1 MKANCVYLSQLS
13 ETGGGADSEHD
24 EKISY
29 PAERIE
35 NNFYENGIHTEKRN
49 QFMTKKKIIAAAL
62 AAILAVSALS
72 GCGNDK
78 ENQNTE
84 NLSGAEETQGQDLGA
99 GTEARGGTE
108 VSGGTEA
115 TEESTPEPQYPE
127 IVSDEKIEDFGS
139 VVIVGD
145 AAYEL
150 YTYSDAT
157 ADNYALAVNKV
168 AAALEQKADVYDILI
183 PLGSGITFPDNLR
196 DQIKSSDQREA
207 MSSIQAKMDET
218 VKTVDIYDSLMTNRN
233 EYIYFRTDHH
243 WTALGAYYAYEDFCE
258 VKGITPEA
266 LDSYE
271 TSEFDGFLGSFYNDT
286 NANATLKANAD
297 VVTAYHPNMDA
308 IMHVT
313 DSRGVEYDSK
323 VIFDES
329 KAAAGLKYS
338 CFIAGDNP
346 ITEIEN
352 KELTDGSS
360 CIVVKESF
368 GNAFVPFLVDH
379 YQTIYVVDY
388 RYWKGSISELAQEK
402 NVDDVIFVNNLS
414 MIRNKSL
421 VGKLFSVI

>member
-1 MKANCVYLSQLS
+1 
-13 ETGGGADSEHD
+13 
-24 EKISY
+24 
-29 PAERIE
+29 
-35 NNFYENGIHTEKRN
+35 
-49 QFMTKKKIIAAAL
+49 MTKKKITAAAL

-84 NLSGAEETQGQDLGA
+84 NLSGAEETQGQDLEA
-99 GTEARGGTE
+99 GTEALGGTE
-108 VSGGTEA
+108 VSGGTEV
-115 TEESTPEPQYPE
+115 TEEQIPEPQYPE

-329 KAAAGLKYS
+329 KAAAGFKYS

>member
-1 MKANCVYLSQLS
+1 
-13 ETGGGADSEHD
+13 
-24 EKISY
+24 
-29 PAERIE
+29 
-35 NNFYENGIHTEKRN
+35 
-49 QFMTKKKIIAAAL
+49 MTKKKIIAAAL

-84 NLSGAEETQGQDLGA
+84 NLSGAEETQGQDLEA
-99 GTEARGGTE
+99 GTEALGGTE
-108 VSGGTEA
+108 VSGGTEV

>member
-1 MKANCVYLSQLS
+1 
-13 ETGGGADSEHD
+13 
-24 EKISY
+24 
-29 PAERIE
+29 
-35 NNFYENGIHTEKRN
+35 
-49 QFMTKKKIIAAAL
+49 MTKKKITAAAL

-72 GCGNDK
+72 GCGNNKD
-78 ENQNTE
+78 NPNTE
-84 NLSGAEETQGQDLGA
+84 NLTGAEETQGQDLGA
-99 GTEARGGTE
+99 GTEALGGTE
-108 VSGGTEA
+108 VSGGTEV
-115 TEESTPEPQYPE
+115 TEEQIPEPQYPE

-168 AAALEQKADVYDILI
+168 AAALDQKADVYDILI

-258 VKGITPEA
+258 VKGITPET

>member
-1 MKANCVYLSQLS
+1 
-13 ETGGGADSEHD
+13 
-24 EKISY
+24 
-29 PAERIE
+29 
-35 NNFYENGIHTEKRN
+35 
-49 QFMTKKKIIAAAL
+49 MTKKKIIAAAL

-99 GTEARGGTE
+99 GTEALGGTE
-108 VSGGTEA
+108 VSGGTEV
-115 TEESTPEPQYPE
+115 TEEQIPEPQYPE

-168 AAALEQKADVYDILI
+168 AAALDQKADVYDILI

>member
-1 MKANCVYLSQLS
+1 
-13 ETGGGADSEHD
+13 
-24 EKISY
+24 
-29 PAERIE
+29 
-35 NNFYENGIHTEKRN
+35 
-49 QFMTKKKIIAAAL
+49 MTKKKITAAAL

-99 GTEARGGTE
+99 GTEALGGTE
-108 VSGGTEA
+108 VSGGTEV
-115 TEESTPEPQYPE
+115 TEEPTPEPQYPE

-168 AAALEQKADVYDILI
+168 AAALDQKADVYDILI

>member
-1 MKANCVYLSQLS
+1 
-13 ETGGGADSEHD
+13 
-24 EKISY
+24 
-29 PAERIE
+29 
-35 NNFYENGIHTEKRN
+35 
-49 QFMTKKKIIAAAL
+49 MTKKKITAAAL

-99 GTEARGGTE
+99 GTEALGGTE
-108 VSGGTEA
+108 VSGGTEV
-115 TEESTPEPQYPE
+115 TEEQIPEPQYPE

-168 AAALEQKADVYDILI
+168 AAALDQKADVYDILI

-368 GNAFVPFLVDH
+368 GNTFVPFLVDH

>member
-1 MKANCVYLSQLS
+1 
-13 ETGGGADSEHD
+13 
-24 EKISY
+24 
-29 PAERIE
+29 
-35 NNFYENGIHTEKRN
+35 
-49 QFMTKKKIIAAAL
+49 MTKKKITAAAL

-99 GTEARGGTE
+99 GTEALGGTE
-108 VSGGTEA
+108 VSGGTEV
-115 TEESTPEPQYPE
+115 TEEQIPEPQYPE

-139 VVIVGD
+139 IVIVGD

-150 YTYSDAT
+150 YTYSDAI

-168 AAALEQKADVYDILI
+168 AAALDQKADVYDILI

-207 MSSIQAKMDET
+207 MSIIQAKMDET

>member
-1 MKANCVYLSQLS
+1 
-13 ETGGGADSEHD
+13 
-24 EKISY
+24 
-29 PAERIE
+29 
-35 NNFYENGIHTEKRN
+35 
-49 QFMTKKKIIAAAL
+49 MTKKKITAAAL

-99 GTEARGGTE
+99 GTEALGGTE
-108 VSGGTEA
+108 VSGGTEV
-115 TEESTPEPQYPE
+115 TEEQIPEPQYPE

-168 AAALEQKADVYDILI
+168 AAALDQKADVYDILI

-196 DQIKSSDQREA
+196 DQIKSSDQRAA

-258 VKGITPEA
+258 VKGVTPET

>member
-1 MKANCVYLSQLS
+1 
-13 ETGGGADSEHD
+13 
-24 EKISY
+24 
-29 PAERIE
+29 
-35 NNFYENGIHTEKRN
+35 
-49 QFMTKKKIIAAAL
+49 MTKKKITAAAL

-99 GTEARGGTE
+99 GTEALGGTE
-108 VSGGTEA
+108 VSGGTEV
-115 TEESTPEPQYPE
+115 TEEQIPEPQYPE

-150 YTYSDAT
+150 YTYSDAI

-168 AAALEQKADVYDILI
+168 AAALDQKADVYDILI

-207 MSSIQAKMDET
+207 MSSIQAKMDEM

>member
-1 MKANCVYLSQLS
+1 
-13 ETGGGADSEHD
+13 
-24 EKISY
+24 
-29 PAERIE
+29 
-35 NNFYENGIHTEKRN
+35 
-49 QFMTKKKIIAAAL
+49 MTKKKIIAAAL

-99 GTEARGGTE
+99 GTEALGGTE

>member
-1 MKANCVYLSQLS
+1 
-13 ETGGGADSEHD
+13 
-24 EKISY
+24 
-29 PAERIE
+29 
-35 NNFYENGIHTEKRN
+35 
-49 QFMTKKKIIAAAL
+49 MTKKKITAAAL

-99 GTEARGGTE
+99 GTEALGGTE
-108 VSGGTEA
+108 VSGGTEV
-115 TEESTPEPQYPE
+115 TEEQIPEPQYPE

-168 AAALEQKADVYDILI
+168 AAALDQKADVYDILI

-207 MSSIQAKMDET
+207 MSSIQAKMDEM

>member
-1 MKANCVYLSQLS
+1 
-13 ETGGGADSEHD
+13 
-24 EKISY
+24 
-29 PAERIE
+29 
-35 NNFYENGIHTEKRN
+35 
-49 QFMTKKKIIAAAL
+49 MTKKKIIAAAL

>member
-1 MKANCVYLSQLS
+1 
-13 ETGGGADSEHD
+13 
-24 EKISY
+24 
-29 PAERIE
+29 
-35 NNFYENGIHTEKRN
+35 
-49 QFMTKKKIIAAAL
+49 MTKKKITAAAL

-72 GCGNDK
+72 GCGNNKD
-78 ENQNTE
+78 NPNTE

-99 GTEARGGTE
+99 GTEALVGTE
-108 VSGGTEA
+108 VSGGTEV
-115 TEESTPEPQYPE
+115 TEEQIPEPQYPE

-168 AAALEQKADVYDILI
+168 AAALDQKADVYDILI

>member
-1 MKANCVYLSQLS
+1 
-13 ETGGGADSEHD
+13 
-24 EKISY
+24 
-29 PAERIE
+29 
-35 NNFYENGIHTEKRN
+35 
-49 QFMTKKKIIAAAL
+49 MTKKKITAAAL

-84 NLSGAEETQGQDLGA
+84 NLSGAEETQGQDLEA
-99 GTEARGGTE
+99 GTEALGGTE
-108 VSGGTEA
+108 VSGGTEV

-168 AAALEQKADVYDILI
+168 AAALDQKADVYDILI

>member
-1 MKANCVYLSQLS
+1 
-13 ETGGGADSEHD
+13 
-24 EKISY
+24 
-29 PAERIE
+29 
-35 NNFYENGIHTEKRN
+35 
-49 QFMTKKKIIAAAL
+49 MTKKKIIAAAL

-84 NLSGAEETQGQDLGA
+84 NLSGVEETQGQDLEA
-99 GTEARGGTE
+99 GTEALGGTE
-108 VSGGTEA
+108 VSGGTEV

>member
-1 MKANCVYLSQLS
+1 
-13 ETGGGADSEHD
+13 
-24 EKISY
+24 
-29 PAERIE
+29 
-35 NNFYENGIHTEKRN
+35 
-49 QFMTKKKIIAAAL
+49 MTKKKIIAAAL

-84 NLSGAEETQGQDLGA
+84 NLTGAEETQGQDLGA
-99 GTEARGGTE
+99 GTEALGGTE
-108 VSGGTEA
+108 VSGGTEV

-168 AAALEQKADVYDILI
+168 AAALDQKADVYDILI

>member
-1 MKANCVYLSQLS
+1 
-13 ETGGGADSEHD
+13 
-24 EKISY
+24 
-29 PAERIE
+29 
-35 NNFYENGIHTEKRN
+35 
-49 QFMTKKKIIAAAL
+49 MTKKKITAAAL

-99 GTEARGGTE
+99 GTEALGGTE

-115 TEESTPEPQYPE
+115 TEEQIPEPQYPE

-168 AAALEQKADVYDILI
+168 AAALDQKADVYDILI

>member
-1 MKANCVYLSQLS
+1 
-13 ETGGGADSEHD
+13 
-24 EKISY
+24 
-29 PAERIE
+29 
-35 NNFYENGIHTEKRN
+35 
-49 QFMTKKKIIAAAL
+49 MTKKKITAAAL

-99 GTEARGGTE
+99 GTEALGGTE
-108 VSGGTEA
+108 VSGGTEV
-115 TEESTPEPQYPE
+115 TEEQIPEPQYPE

-168 AAALEQKADVYDILI
+168 AAALDQKADVYDILI

>member
-1 MKANCVYLSQLS
+1 
-13 ETGGGADSEHD
+13 
-24 EKISY
+24 
-29 PAERIE
+29 
-35 NNFYENGIHTEKRN
+35 
-49 QFMTKKKIIAAAL
+49 MTKKKIIAAAL

-84 NLSGAEETQGQDLGA
+84 NLSGAEETQGQDLEA
-99 GTEARGGTE
+99 GTEALGGTE
-108 VSGGTEA
+108 VSGGTEV
-115 TEESTPEPQYPE
+115 TEEPTPEPQYPE

-168 AAALEQKADVYDILI
+168 AAALDQKADVYDILI

>member
-1 MKANCVYLSQLS
+1 
-13 ETGGGADSEHD
+13 
-24 EKISY
+24 
-29 PAERIE
+29 
-35 NNFYENGIHTEKRN
+35 
-49 QFMTKKKIIAAAL
+49 MTKKKITAAAL

-99 GTEARGGTE
+99 GTEALGGTE
-108 VSGGTEA
+108 VSGGTEV

-150 YTYSDAT
+150 YTYSDAI

-168 AAALEQKADVYDILI
+168 AAALDQKADVYDILI